1 MSGFRENDRMKSES
15 SSDAQGRVL
24 LILVSRARRR
34 FFLNELMAQ
43 GAHAASAALMAFILL
58 LLLGTQILDWRW
70 IVLVTALATAAG
82 LYRARQRL
90 PAPYAVAQAVDRRL
104 GLADTVSTAL
114 YFNQEPAP
122 ACAPPEIR
130 ELQMEQA
137 GRMAESADVRAAVPY
152 TMPRAVYLAGAL
164 MVIAG
169 SLFALRY
176 GLRRR
181 LDLQPTLA
189 SMLPYQLPW
198 HERTDVAKN
207 MRRPPQ
213 RPDPQDDSGATL
225 ANPDQDPAGDPDP
238 TANDNA
244 DGAGETNAD
253 QSAAARGQAK
263 PGEKG
268 GPAGD
273 ADREAQAEQSND
285 PQGGENAGQQGS
297 NKQDSKQAAAG
308 KQEQANSGENSSLVN
323 KVKDLFQ
330 NLLSSVKPPQTN
342 PSNQQQNSDP
352 NNQQGKGQQNAGKQE
367 QSKNGQQE
375 NNGNAGDSE
384 EGRNGEQAKSPQDP
398 QGKGNGKS
406 DSQQASKQPGSGI
419 GNQNGDK
426 TIKQAED
433 LAAMGKIT
441 ELFGKRSASI
451 TGEATVEV
459 QATSQQLH
467 TPYAPRGAEHSQN
480 GAEISRDEIPAA
492 MQPYVQLYF
501 EQVRKQATPPAAAK
515 KRQ

>member
-1 MSGFRENDRMKSES
+1 MKNES
-15 SSDAQGRVL
+15 SSVPSCGTGVAQGRIL

-34 FFLNELMAQ
+34 FLHNELMAQ
-43 GAHAASAALMAFILL
+43 GANVASAALMAFILL
-58 LLLGTQILDWRW
+58 LLVGTQILDWRW
-70 IVLVTALATAAG
+70 IVLITALATASG
-82 LYRARQRL
+82 LYRARRRL
-90 PAPYAVAQAVDRRL
+90 PSPYAVAQAVDRRL
-104 GLADTVSTAL
+104 GLADTISTAL
-114 YFNQEPAP
+114 YFNQEPALAGP
-122 ACAPPEIR
+122 SPEIR

-137 GRMAESADVRAAVPY
+137 ARIAESADVRAAVPY
-152 TMPRAVYLAGAL
+152 SMPRAVYLAGAL

-176 GLRRR
+176 GLSSR
-181 LDLQPTLA
+181 LDLKPTLA
-189 SMLPYQLPW
+189 SMLPFQLPW
-198 HERTDVAKN
+198 QERTEVAKN
-207 MRRPPQ
+207 MGRRPP
-213 RPDPQDDSGATL
+213 RLPDPRDDSGATL
-225 ANPDQDPAGDPDP
+225 ANLDQDPAGDPDP
-238 TANDNA
+238 TANDNS
-244 DGAGETNAD
+244 DGTGDPNAEK
-253 QSAAARGQAK
+253 SAASKGQAK

-268 GPAGD
+268 GQAGD
-273 ADREAQAEQSND
+273 ADQEAQAEQGND
-285 PQGGENAGQQGS
+285 PQGGENAGHQGN
-297 NKQDSKQAAAG
+297 NKQDSKQASAG
-308 KQEQANSGENSSLVN
+308 KQEQGNNGENSSLVN

-367 QSKNGQQE
+367 GKNGQQQ
-375 NNGNAGDSE
+375 NNGNSGDSE
-384 EGRNGEQAKSPQDP
+384 EGQSGEQAKSPQDP

-467 TPYAPRGAEHSQN
+467 TPYAPRGVEHSQN
-480 GAEISRDEIPAA
+480 GAEISRDEIPVAIE
-492 MQPYVQLYF
+492 PYVQQYF
-501 EQVRKQATPPAAAK
+501 EQVRKQTTPPAVK
-515 KRQ
+515 KQ

>member
-1 MSGFRENDRMKSES
+1 MSHK
-15 SSDAQGRVL
+15 GRIL

-34 FFLNELMAQ
+34 FLHNELMAQ
-43 GAHAASAALMAFILL
+43 GANAASAALMTFILL

-70 IVLVTALATAAG
+70 IVLITALAAAVG
-82 LYRARQRL
+82 LYRARKRL
-90 PAPYAVAQAVDRRL
+90 PSPYAVAQAVDHRL
-104 GLADTVSTAL
+104 GLADTISTAL

-122 ACAPPEIR
+122 SGPSPEIR

-137 GRMAESADVRAAVPY
+137 GRMSETADVRAAVPY
-152 TMPRAVYLAGAL
+152 TVPRAVYLVGAL

-176 GLRRR
+176 GLSSR
-181 LDLQPTLA
+181 LDLKPTLA
-189 SMLPYQLPW
+189 SLLPYQLPW
-198 HERTDVAKN
+198 HQRTDVAKN
-207 MRRPPQ
+207 MGRRPPQ
-213 RPDPQDDSGATL
+213 LPDPRDDSGATL
-225 ANPDQDPAGDPDP
+225 TNPNQDPGGDPDP
-238 TANDNA
+238 TANDNS
-244 DGAGETNAD
+244 DGTGAPNAER
-253 QSAAARGQAK
+253 SAASKGQAK
-263 PGEKG
+263 SGEKLS
-268 GPAGD
+268 PAGD
-273 ADREAQAEQSND
+273 ADQEAQAEQGND
-285 PQGGENAGQQGS
+285 PQGGENAGQQGN
-297 NKQDSKQAAAG
+297 NKQDSKQSSAG
-308 KQEQANSGENSSLVN
+308 KQEQGNNGESGSLMN

-352 NNQQGKGQQNAGKQE
+352 NNPQGKGQQNAGKQDG
-367 QSKNGQQE
+367 KNGQQQ
-375 NNGNAGDSE
+375 NNPNPGDSE
-384 EGRNGEQAKSPQDP
+384 EGQSGEQAKSPQDP

-480 GAEISRDEIPAA
+480 GAEISRDEIPVTIEA
-492 MQPYVQLYF
+492 YVQQYF
-501 EQVRKQATPPAAAK
+501 EQVRKQATQPAAK
-515 KRQ
+515 KQ

>member
-1 MSGFRENDRMKSES
+1 
-15 SSDAQGRVL
+15 
-24 LILVSRARRR
+24 
-34 FFLNELMAQ
+34 MAQ

-70 IVLVTALATAAG
+70 IVLIAGLAAAAG
-82 LYRARQRL
+82 LYRAGKRL
-90 PAPYAVAQAVDRRL
+90 PSPYAVAQAVDHRL
-104 GLADTVSTAL
+104 GLADTISTAL

-122 ACAPPEIR
+122 AGPSPEIR
-130 ELQMEQA
+130 ELQMERA
-137 GRMAESADVRAAVPY
+137 RRMAESADVRAAVPY
-152 TMPRAVYLAGAL
+152 AAPRAVYLVGAL

-176 GLRRR
+176 GLSSR
-181 LDLQPTLA
+181 LDLKPTLA

-198 HERTDVAKN
+198 HERSDAAKN
-207 MRRPPQ
+207 MGRHPPQ
-213 RPDPQDDSGATL
+213 FPDRQDDGGATL
-225 ANPDQDPAGDPDP
+225 ANPDQDPAGAPDP
-238 TANDNA
+238 TANDNS
-244 DGAGETNAD
+244 DGAGDPNAEK
-253 QSAAARGQAK
+253 SAASKGQAK

-273 ADREAQAEQSND
+273 ADQEAQAEQGND
-285 PQGGENAGQQGS
+285 PQGGENAGRQGN
-297 NKQDSKQAAAG
+297 NKQDAKQASAG
-308 KQEQANSGENSSLVN
+308 KQEQANNGESGSLVN

-342 PSNQQQNSDP
+342 AGNQQQNSDP
-352 NNQQGKGQQNAGKQE
+352 NKQPGKGQQNAGKQDG
-367 QSKNGQQE
+367 KNGQQQ
-375 NNGNAGDSE
+375 NDGNPGDSA
-384 EGRNGEQAKSPQDP
+384 EGQSGEQAKSPQDP

-459 QATSQQLH
+459 EATSQQLH

-480 GAEISRDEIPAA
+480 GAEISRDEIPVAIQA
-492 MQPYVQLYF
+492 YVQQYF

-515 KRQ
+515 KQ

>member
-1 MSGFRENDRMKSES
+1 
-15 SSDAQGRVL
+15 
-24 LILVSRARRR
+24 
-34 FFLNELMAQ
+34 MAQ
-43 GAHAASAALMAFILL
+43 GANAASAALVAFILL
-58 LLLGTQILDWRW
+58 LLVGTQILDWRW
-70 IVLVTALATAAG
+70 IVLITALAAAAG
-82 LYRARQRL
+82 LYRAGKRL
-90 PAPYAVAQAVDRRL
+90 PSPYAVAQAVDHRL
-104 GLADTVSTAL
+104 GLADTISTAH

-122 ACAPPEIR
+122 AGPSPEIR
-130 ELQMEQA
+130 AIQMEQA
-137 GRMAESADVRAAVPY
+137 GRMAESADLRAAAPY
-152 TMPRAVYLAGAL
+152 SVPRAAYLVGAL
-164 MVIAG
+164 VIVAG

-176 GLRRR
+176 GLSSR
-181 LDLQPTLA
+181 LDLKPTLV
-189 SMLPYQLPW
+189 SLLPYQLPW

-207 MRRPPQ
+207 MGRRPPQ
-213 RPDPQDDSGATL
+213 LPDPQDDSGATL

-238 TANDNA
+238 TANDNS
-244 DGAGETNAD
+244 DGTGDPNAEK
-253 QSAAARGQAK
+253 SAASKGQAK

-268 GPAGD
+268 APAGD
-273 ADREAQAEQSND
+273 ADQEAQAEQSND
-285 PQGGENAGQQGS
+285 PQGSENSGQQG
-297 NKQDSKQAAAG
+297 NKQDANKQSSG
-308 KQEQANSGENSSLVN
+308 KQEQGNNGESGSLVN

-352 NNQQGKGQQNAGKQE
+352 NNQQGKGQQNSGKQDG
-367 QSKNGQQE
+367 KNGQQQ
-375 NNGNAGDSE
+375 NNGNPGDAE
-384 EGRNGEQAKSPQDP
+384 EGQSGEQAKSPQDP

-459 QATSQQLH
+459 EATSQQLH

-480 GAEISRDEIPAA
+480 GAAISRDEIPVAIEA
-492 MQPYVQLYF
+492 YVQRYF

-515 KRQ
+515 KQ

>member
-1 MSGFRENDRMKSES
+1 MPGCGTGV
-15 SSDAQGRVL
+15 AQGRIL
-24 LILVSRARRR
+24 LNLVSRARRR
-34 FFLNELMAQ
+34 FLHNELMAQ
-43 GAHAASAALMAFILL
+43 GAHAMSAALLVFILL

-70 IVLVTALATAAG
+70 IVLIAALAAAAG
-82 LYRARQRL
+82 LYRTRQRM
-90 PAPYAVAQAVDRRL
+90 PSAYAVAQAVDQRL
-104 GLADTVSTAL
+104 GLADTISTAF
-114 YFNQEPAP
+114 YFHQEAAP
-122 ACAPPEIR
+122 AGASPEIR
-130 ELQMEQA
+130 GLQMEQA
-137 GRMAESADVRAAVPY
+137 GRLAESVDVRAAVPY
-152 TMPRAVYLAGAL
+152 TMPRAVYLVGSL
-164 MVIAG
+164 IVIAG

-176 GLRRR
+176 GLSSR
-181 LDLQPTLA
+181 LDLKPPLTSL
-189 SMLPYQLPW
+189 LPYQFPW

-207 MRRPPQ
+207 MRRPPKL
-213 RPDPQDDSGATL
+213 PDPQDDSGATV

-238 TANDNA
+238 TANDNSEGSG
-244 DGAGETNAD
+244 DPNGEK
-253 QSAAARGQAK
+253 SAPSKGQAK

-268 GPAGD
+268 GQAGD
-273 ADREAQAEQSND
+273 ADQEAQAEQSSD
-285 PQGGENAGQQGS
+285 PQGGENAGQQGNNKQDGGKQGS
-297 NKQDSKQAAAG
+297 NKQ
-308 KQEQANSGENSSLVN
+308 EQGSTGENGSLMN
-323 KVKDLFQ
+323 KMKDLVQ

-352 NNQQGKGQQNAGKQE
+352 NNQQGKGQQNAGKQDG
-367 QSKNGQQE
+367 KNGQQQ
-375 NNGNAGDSE
+375 NNGNPGDSQ
-384 EGRNGEQAKSPQDP
+384 EGQTGEQAKSPQDP

-480 GAEISRDEIPAA
+480 GGEISRDEIPVA
-492 MQPYVQLYF
+492 MQPYVQQYF
-501 EQVRKQATPPAAAK
+501 EQVRKQAAPAAPGK
-515 KRQ
+515 KQ